1 MVRRRLLRDKE
12 VAVLFRW
19 PIKFKL
25 FLCVGLLFVIVG
37 VLAVNSLQGLYAYRE
52 LAKTISWRADE
63 MPLADE
69 LSSRIGHAQDS
80 LHNSKG
86 SPITDVIA
94 REKPDGGAMAKA
106 DFNFKLGQIKDS
118 LQQYRQHLDLD
129 LPQFGQ
135 LGDRSRDRDALEK
148 IARSL
153 EELEKSKDEAD
164 WLLDPGLVDRL
175 IEQLRQMR
183 DEVDALKPQLYER
196 MHNLSSEVRGQYQT
210 WISISW
216 STGILSSLGLF
227 VLLGLF
233 YWWVISPLHVL
244 IGGSR
249 RIAKNDEFGH
259 RIHLRTRDEMAELA
273 DNMNAMT
280 ARFLEIKTDQE
291 TKIQQRTQEVVRS
304 EQLASVGFLAAGVAH
319 EINNPLAA
327 IAMCAESLESRVTNL
342 LGSASAPSKN
352 NASDREVVAKYL
364 RRIQDEAFRCKG
376 ITERLLDFS
385 RLGDVQKQPT
395 DLRELVIGVVE
406 MVRHIGDYREKKVEF
421 QCSQHVVA
429 PVNAQEMKQV
439 VLNLITNALD
449 SLDPGGTVW
458 VELRRLG
465 NQAELLVRDNGCGMS
480 AEVLKHL
487 FEPFYTRRRDGK
499 GTGLGLSITFRIIT
513 EHGGTIEPTSGGAKK
528 GSQMRVVLPVVSTDQ
543 RTITDQKQHERQNQ
557 TRREAA

>member
-1 MVRRRLLRDKE
+1 MERRRLLRDKE

-69 LSSRIGHAQDS
+69 LSSRIGYAQDS
-80 LHNSKG
+80 LHSSKG
-86 SPITDVIA
+86 RPATDVIA

-106 DFNFKLGQIKDS
+106 DFNFKLGRIKDS

-135 LGDRSRDRDALEK
+135 LGDRSRDRETLGQ
-148 IARSL
+148 IAASL
-153 EELEKSKDEAD
+153 ERLEKSKDEAD
-164 WLLDPGLVDRL
+164 WLLVPGHVDGL

-216 STGILSSLGLF
+216 STGILSALGLF

-233 YWWVISPLHVL
+233 YRWVISPLNVL

-249 RIAKNDEFGH
+249 RIARFDEFQH
-259 RIHLRTRDEMAELA
+259 RIHLATRDEMAELA

-327 IAMCAESLESRVTNL
+327 IAMCAESLETRVTNL
-342 LGSASAPSKN
+342 LGSGSASSKS
-352 NASDREVVAKYL
+352 NAGDREVVAKYL

-406 MVRHIGDYREKKVEF
+406 MVRHLGDYREKKVEF
-421 QCSQHVVA
+421 QCTQHVVA

-439 VLNLITNALD
+439 VLNLITNSLD

-499 GTGLGLSITFRIIT
+499 GTGLGLSITFRIIA
-513 EHGGTIEPTSGGAKK
+513 EHGGTIEPTSGGPKK

-543 RTITDQKQHERQNQ
+543 RTLTDQKQHERQTQ

>member
-1 MVRRRLLRDKE
+1 M
-12 VAVLFRW
+12 LFRW

-25 FLCVGLLFVIVG
+25 FLCVGLLVVIVG

-69 LSSRIGHAQDS
+69 LSSRIGYAQET
-80 LHNSKG
+80 LRNVRQNSG
-86 SPITDVIA
+86 TEVIGH
-94 REKPDGGAMAKA
+94 EKPLVDAKA
-106 DFNFKLGQIKDS
+106 DFNFKLGRIKDS
-118 LQQYRQHLDLD
+118 LQQYRTHLDTD

-135 LGDRSRDRDALEK
+135 LGDRSRDRQTLAEL
-148 IARSL
+148 ATSL
-153 EELEKSKDEAD
+153 ERLEKSKDEAD
-164 WLLDPGLVDRL
+164 WLLDDGTHVVSL

-183 DEVDALKPQLYER
+183 DQVDLLKPQLFDR

-216 STGILSSLGLF
+216 STGISSAVGLL

-233 YWWVISPLHVL
+233 YRWVMKPLNVL
-244 IGGSR
+244 IKGSR
-249 RIAKNDEFGH
+249 QIAKNDEFGH
-259 RIHLRTRDEMAELA
+259 RILLTTHDEMAELA

-291 TKIQQRTQEVVRS
+291 SKIQQRTQEVVRS

-319 EINNPLAA
+319 EINNPLAS
-327 IAMCAESLESRVTNL
+327 IAMCAESLETRVTDL
-342 LGSASAPSKN
+342 LSSSPSSKG
-352 NASDREVVAKYL
+352 NAADREVVAKYL

-406 MVRHIGDYREKKVEF
+406 MVRHLGDYREKKVEF
-421 QCSQHVVA
+421 QCTQHVVA

-465 NQAELLVRDNGCGMS
+465 NQAELLVKDNGCGMS
-480 AEVLKHL
+480 PDVLKHL

-513 EHGGTIEPTSGGAKK
+513 EHGGTIEPSSGGPKK
-528 GSQMRVVLPVVSTDQ
+528 GSQMRVVLPL
-543 RTITDQKQHERQNQ
+543 TIMDQKQHERQTQ

>member
-1 MVRRRLLRDKE
+1 MPAKLRDKE

-25 FLCVGLLFVIVG
+25 LLCVGLLVVIVSI
-37 VLAVNSLQGLYAYRE
+37 LAVNSLQGLYAYRE

-69 LSSRIGHAQDS
+69 LSSRIGYAQAF
-80 LHNSKG
+80 LRGPKERIG
-86 SPITDVIA
+86 TEVIA
-94 REKPDGGAMAKA
+94 PESGGMVAKTE
-106 DFNFKLGQIKDS
+106 FQFKLTRIKES
-118 LQQYRQHLDLD
+118 LQEYRAHLDTD
-129 LPQFGQ
+129 LPQLGQ
-135 LGDRSRDRDALEK
+135 LGDRSRDRETLSQ
-148 IARSL
+148 IAASL
-153 EELEKSKDEAD
+153 ERLEKSGNEAD
-164 WLLDPGLVDRL
+164 WLLTQTHIDGLS
-175 IEQLRQMR
+175 EQLSQMR
-183 DEVDALKPQLYER
+183 DQVDALKPQLYER
-196 MHNLSSEVRGQYQT
+196 MHSLSSEVKGQYQT

-216 STGILSSLGLF
+216 ATGVLSFVGLVVLCGVFYKWVMRPLG
-227 VLLGLF
+227 
-233 YWWVISPLHVL
+233 VL

-249 RIAKNDEFGH
+249 RIAKNDEFDH
-259 RIHLRTRDEMAELA
+259 RIHLTTRDEMAELA

-280 ARFLEIKTDQE
+280 ARFQEIKHDQE
-291 TKIQQRTQEVVRS
+291 AKIQQRTQEVVRS

-319 EINNPLAA
+319 EINNPLAS
-327 IAMCAESLESRVTNL
+327 IAMCAESLETRVTDL
-342 LGSASAPSKN
+342 LGSGGSSKSN
-352 NASDREVVAKYL
+352 SSDREVVAKYL

-395 DLRELVIGVVE
+395 DLRELVLGVVE
-406 MVRHIGDYREKKVEF
+406 MVRHLGDYREKKVEF
-421 QCSQHVVA
+421 TCTQHVVA

-439 VLNLITNALD
+439 VLNLITNSLD

-465 NQAELLVRDNGCGMS
+465 NQAELIVRDNGCGMS
-480 AEVLKHL
+480 VEVLKHL

-513 EHGGTIEPTSGGAKK
+513 EHGGTIEPTSGGPKK
-528 GSQMRVVLPVVSTDQ
+528 GSTMRVVLPLVATESL
-543 RTITDQKQHERQNQ
+543 TITDQKQHERQTQ

>member
-1 MVRRRLLRDKE
+1 M
-12 VAVLFRW
+12 LFRW

-37 VLAVNSLQGLYAYRE
+37 ILAINSLQGLYAYRE

-63 MPLADE
+63 LPLADD
-69 LSSRIGHAQDS
+69 LSSKIGYAQETLHGYKRSKEAQVDPPRVGSVDETMTKPVFNHQLGLVKES
-80 LHNSKG
+80 L
-86 SPITDVIA
+86 
-94 REKPDGGAMAKA
+94 E
-106 DFNFKLGQIKDS
+106 
-118 LQQYRQHLDLD
+118 QYRRHLDLD

-135 LGDRSRDRDALEK
+135 LGDRTRDRETLENIALGMIRLEK
-148 IARSL
+148 T
-153 EELEKSKDEAD
+153 EDEGD
-164 WLLDPGLVDRL
+164 WLLDPNHVDSL
-175 IEQLRQMR
+175 IAQLSQMR
-183 DEVDALKPQLYER
+183 GQVDALKPQLYER
-196 MHNLSSEVRGQYQT
+196 MHNLSSEVRVQYQT

-216 STGILSSLGLF
+216 STAIGSSAGLLILVG
-227 VLLGLF
+227 VF
-233 YWWVISPLHVL
+233 YVWVMSPLNVL
-244 IGGSR
+244 IRGSR
-249 RIAKNDEFGH
+249 RIAKNDEFDH
-259 RIHLRTRDEMAELA
+259 RIHLRTHDEMAELA

-327 IAMCAESLESRVTNL
+327 IAMCAESLESRVTDL
-342 LGSASAPSKN
+342 LGNTSSSRG

-395 DLRELVIGVVE
+395 DLRELVLGVID
-406 MVRHIGDYREKKVEF
+406 MVRHLGDYREKKVEF
-421 QCSQHVVA
+421 LCTQHVVA
-429 PVNAQEMKQV
+429 PCNAQEMKQV
-439 VLNLITNALD
+439 VLNLITNSLD
-449 SLDPGGTVW
+449 SLDAGGTVW

-465 NQAELLVRDNGCGMS
+465 SQAELVVRDNGCGMTP
-480 AEVLKHL
+480 EVLRHL

-513 EHGGTIEPTSGGAKK
+513 EHGGTIEPSSGGPKK
-528 GSQMRVVLPVVSTDQ
+528 GSRMRVVLPLT
-543 RTITDQKQHERQNQ
+543 TTDQKEHERQTQ
-557 TRREAA
+557 TRRQAA

>member
-1 MVRRRLLRDKE
+1 
-12 VAVLFRW
+12 VLFRW

-37 VLAVNSLQGLYAYRE
+37 VLAINSLQGLYAYRE

-63 MPLADE
+63 LPLADE
-69 LSSRIGHAQDS
+69 LSSRIGYAQDS
-80 LHNSKG
+80 LSSLKG
-86 SPITDVIA
+86 SQATDVGA
-94 REKPDGGAMAKA
+94 RERPLVDSKA
-106 DFNFKLGQIKDS
+106 DFKFKLGRITDS
-118 LQQYRQHLDLD
+118 LQEYRAHLDTD
-129 LPQFGQ
+129 LPQLGQ
-135 LGDRSRDRDALEK
+135 LGDRSRDRETLGQIAVKLELLEK
-148 IARSL
+148 T
-153 EELEKSKDEAD
+153 KDEAD
-164 WLLDPGLVDRL
+164 WLLDPNHVDGL
-175 IEQLRQMR
+175 IEQLKEMR
-183 DEVDALKPQLYER
+183 DRVDTLKPQLNER
-196 MHNLSSEVRGQYQT
+196 MRNLSSEVRVQYQT

-216 STGILSSLGLF
+216 STAIGSSAGLLIL
-227 VLLGLF
+227 VIVF
-233 YWWVISPLHVL
+233 YVWVMSPLNVL
-244 IGGSR
+244 IRGSR
-249 RIAKNDEFGH
+249 RIAKNDEFDH
-259 RIHLRTRDEMAELA
+259 RIHLRTHDEMAELA
-273 DNMNAMT
+273 ENMNAMT

-327 IAMCAESLESRVTNL
+327 IAMCAESLETRVTDL
-342 LGSASAPSKN
+342 LSTGPTSRSQAG
-352 NASDREVVAKYL
+352 DREVVAKYL

-406 MVRHIGDYREKKVEF
+406 MVRHLGDYREKKVEF
-421 QCSQHVVA
+421 QCTQHVVA

-465 NQAELLVRDNGCGMS
+465 SQAELVVRDNGCGMS
-480 AEVLKHL
+480 PDVLKHL

-513 EHGGTIEPTSGGAKK
+513 EHGGTIEPTSGGPKK
-528 GSQMRVVLPVVSTDQ
+528 GSRMRVVLPLT
-543 RTITDQKQHERQNQ
+543 TTDQKEHERQTQ

>member
-1 MVRRRLLRDKE
+1 M
-12 VAVLFRW
+12 LFRW

-37 VLAVNSLQGLYAYRE
+37 VLAINSLQGLYAYRE

-63 MPLADE
+63 LPLADD
-69 LSSRIGHAQDS
+69 LSSRIGHAQET
-80 LHNSKG
+80 LRGFKRLQEAQVVAPREG
-86 SPITDVIA
+86 SVDETTT
-94 REKPDGGAMAKA
+94 KPV
-106 DFNFKLGQIKDS
+106 FNYKLGLVKES

-135 LGDRSRDRDALEK
+135 LGDRSRDRETLEQIAVDLERLEK
-148 IARSL
+148 T
-153 EELEKSKDEAD
+153 KDESD
-164 WLLDPGLVDRL
+164 WLLVPSHVIGLN
-175 IEQLRQMR
+175 EQLNQMR
-183 DEVDALKPQLYER
+183 DRVDTLKPQLYER
-196 MHNLSSEVRGQYQT
+196 MHNLSSEVRVQYQT

-216 STGILSSLGLF
+216 STAIGSSAGLLILVG
-227 VLLGLF
+227 VF
-233 YWWVISPLHVL
+233 YVWVMSPLNVL
-244 IGGSR
+244 IRGSR
-249 RIAKNDEFGH
+249 RIAKNDEFDH
-259 RIHLRTRDEMAELA
+259 RIHLRTHDEMAELA
-273 DNMNAMT
+273 ENMNAMT

-327 IAMCAESLESRVTNL
+327 IAMCAESLETRVTDL
-342 LGSASAPSKN
+342 LGSDPTSRNQAG
-352 NASDREVVAKYL
+352 DREVVAKYL

-406 MVRHIGDYREKKVEF
+406 MVRHLGDYREKKVEF
-421 QCSQHVVA
+421 QCTQHVVA

-458 VELRRLG
+458 VELRRVG
-465 NQAELLVRDNGCGMS
+465 SKAELVVRDNGCGMS
-480 AEVLKHL
+480 PEVLKHL

-513 EHGGTIEPTSGGAKK
+513 EHGGTIEPTSGGPKK
-528 GSQMRVVLPVVSTDQ
+528 GSRMRVVLPLT
-543 RTITDQKQHERQNQ
+543 TTDQKEHERQTQ

>member
-25 FLCVGLLFVIVG
+25 FLCVGLLVVIVG
-37 VLAVNSLQGLYAYRE
+37 VLVVNSLKGLYAYRE

-63 MPLADE
+63 LPLADE
-69 LSSRIGHAQDS
+69 LSSRIGYAQDTLRS
-80 LHNSKG
+80 VRRRLE
-86 SPITDVIA
+86 TDVIG
-94 REKPDGGAMAKA
+94 REKPLIDDKV
-106 DFNFKLGQIKDS
+106 DFNFKLQRIRNS
-118 LQQYRQHLDLD
+118 LQEYRAHLDTD
-129 LPQFGQ
+129 LPKFGQ
-135 LGDRSRDRDALEK
+135 LGDRSRDRETLDQ
-148 IARSL
+148 IATSL
-153 EELEKSKDEAD
+153 DRLEKSKDEAN
-164 WLLDPGLVDRL
+164 WQLAPTHVDSL
-175 IEQLRQMR
+175 IEQLHEMR
-183 DEVDALKPQLYER
+183 DQVDALKPQLYER

-216 STGILSSLGLF
+216 STGISAAVGLL

-233 YWWVISPLHVL
+233 YWWVMKPLNVL

-249 RIAKNDEFGH
+249 RIAKNDEFEH
-259 RIHLRTRDEMAELA
+259 RIHLTTHDEMAELA

-291 TKIQQRTQEVVRS
+291 SKIQQRTQEVVRS

-319 EINNPLAA
+319 EINNPLAS
-327 IAMCAESLESRVTNL
+327 IAMCAESLESRVTDL
-342 LGSASAPSKN
+342 LSSSPSSQSN
-352 NASDREVVAKYL
+352 VADRDIVAKYL

-406 MVRHIGDYREKKVEF
+406 MVRHLGDYREKKVEF
-421 QCSQHVVA
+421 TCTQHVVA

-449 SLDPGGTVW
+449 SLDAGGTVW

-465 NQAELLVRDNGCGMS
+465 TQAELIVRDNGCGMS
-480 AEVLKHL
+480 PEVLKHL
-487 FEPFYTRRRDGK
+487 FEPFFTRRRDGK

-513 EHGGTIEPTSGGAKK
+513 EHGGTIEPSSGGPKK
-528 GSQMRVVLPVVSTDQ
+528 GSQMRVVLPLVSTGNL
-543 RTITDQKQHERQNQ
+543 TITDQKQHERQTQ
-557 TRREAA
+557 TRRQAA

>member
-1 MVRRRLLRDKE
+1 
-12 VAVLFRW
+12 VLFRW

-37 VLAVNSLQGLYAYRE
+37 VLAINSLQGLYAYRE

-63 MPLADE
+63 LPLADD

-80 LHNSKG
+80 LRG
-86 SPITDVIA
+86 F
-94 REKPDGGAMAKA
+94 RERSNADRTMTKA
-106 DFNFKLGQIKDS
+106 DFNFKLGRIDDS
-118 LQQYRQHLDLD
+118 LQEYRAHLDTD

-135 LGDRSRDRDALEK
+135 LGDRSRDRNTLGQIAVNLKRLEK
-148 IARSL
+148 T
-153 EELEKSKDEAD
+153 KDEAD
-164 WLLDPGLVDRL
+164 WLLEPNHVDGL
-175 IEQLRQMR
+175 IEQLKEMR
-183 DEVDALKPQLYER
+183 DRVDTLKPQLYER
-196 MHNLSSEVRGQYQT
+196 MRNLSSEVRVQYQT

-216 STGILSSLGLF
+216 STAIGSSAGLLILVG
-227 VLLGLF
+227 VF
-233 YWWVISPLHVL
+233 YVWVMSPLNVL
-244 IGGSR
+244 IRGSR
-249 RIAKNDEFGH
+249 RIAKNDEFDH
-259 RIHLRTRDEMAELA
+259 RIHLRTHDEMAELA
-273 DNMNAMT
+273 ENMNAMT

-327 IAMCAESLESRVTNL
+327 IAMCAESLESRVTDL
-342 LGSASAPSKN
+342 LGNTSSSRG
-352 NASDREVVAKYL
+352 NAGDREVVAKYL

-406 MVRHIGDYREKKVEF
+406 MVRHLGDYREKKVEF
-421 QCSQHVVA
+421 QCTQHVVA

-465 NQAELLVRDNGCGMS
+465 SQAELVVRDNGCGMS
-480 AEVLKHL
+480 PEVLKHL

-513 EHGGTIEPTSGGAKK
+513 EHGGTIEPTSGGPKK
-528 GSQMRVVLPVVSTDQ
+528 GSRMRVVLPLT
-543 RTITDQKQHERQNQ
+543 TTDQKEHERQTQ

>member
-1 MVRRRLLRDKE
+1 MERRRLLRDKE

-69 LSSRIGHAQDS
+69 LSSRIGYAQDS
-80 LHNSKG
+80 LHSSKG
-86 SPITDVIA
+86 RPATDVIA

-106 DFNFKLGQIKDS
+106 DFNFKLGRIKDS

-135 LGDRSRDRDALEK
+135 LGDRSRDRDALGK

-175 IEQLRQMR
+175 IAQLRQMR

-216 STGILSSLGLF
+216 STGILSALGLF

-233 YWWVISPLHVL
+233 YRWVISPLNVL

-249 RIAKNDEFGH
+249 RIARFDEFQH
-259 RIHLRTRDEMAELA
+259 RIHLATRDEMAELA

-327 IAMCAESLESRVTNL
+327 IAMCAESLETRVTNL
-342 LGSASAPSKN
+342 LGSVSASSKS
-352 NASDREVVAKYL
+352 NAGDREVVAKYL

-406 MVRHIGDYREKKVEF
+406 MVRHLGDYREKKVEF
-421 QCSQHVVA
+421 QCTQHVVA

-439 VLNLITNALD
+439 VLNLITNSLD

-499 GTGLGLSITFRIIT
+499 GTGLGLSITFRIIA
-513 EHGGTIEPTSGGAKK
+513 EHGGTIEPTSGGPKK

-543 RTITDQKQHERQNQ
+543 LTITDQKQHERQTQ

>member
-1 MVRRRLLRDKE
+1 MLRDKE
-12 VAVLFRW
+12 VAMLFRW

-25 FLCVGLLFVIVG
+25 FLCVGLLVVIVG
-37 VLAVNSLQGLYAYRE
+37 VLAVNSLKGLYAYRE

-69 LSSRIGHAQDS
+69 LSSRIGNAQDVLRS
-80 LHNSKG
+80 VRARREADIIG
-86 SPITDVIA
+86 
-94 REKPDGGAMAKA
+94 REKPLVDDKV
-106 DFNFKLGQIKDS
+106 DFNFKLGRIRDS
-118 LQQYRQHLDLD
+118 LQRYRTHLDTD

-135 LGDRSRDRDALEK
+135 LGDRSRDRETLTRIDASLD
-148 IARSL
+148 SL
-153 EELEKSKDEAD
+153 EDSKDDAN
-164 WLLDPGLVDRL
+164 WQLVPTHVDSM
-175 IEQLRQMR
+175 IEQLHEMR
-183 DEVDALKPQLYER
+183 DQVDALKPQLYDR
-196 MHNLSSEVRGQYQT
+196 MHNLSTEVRGQYQT

-216 STGILSSLGLF
+216 STGISAAVGLL

-233 YWWVISPLHVL
+233 YWWVMMPLGVL
-244 IGGSR
+244 IRGSR
-249 RIAKNDEFGH
+249 RIAKFDEFEH
-259 RIHLRTRDEMAELA
+259 RIHLTTHDEMAELA

-319 EINNPLAA
+319 EINNPLAS
-327 IAMCAESLESRVTNL
+327 IAMCAESLESRVTDL
-342 LGSASAPSKN
+342 LGDGASAQN
-352 NASDREVVAKYL
+352 HAADRDIVAKYL

-385 RLGDVQKQPT
+385 RLGDRDKHPT
-395 DLRELVIGVVE
+395 DLRELVIGVID
-406 MVRHIGDYREKKVEF
+406 MVGHLGDYREKKIEF
-421 QCSQHVVA
+421 QCTQHVVA
-429 PVNAQEMKQV
+429 PVHAQELKQV

-458 VELRRLG
+458 VELRRVG
-465 NQAELLVRDNGCGMS
+465 NQAELLVKDNGCGMS

-513 EHGGTIEPTSGGAKK
+513 EHGGTIEPSSGGPKK
-528 GSQMRVVLPVVSTDQ
+528 GSQMRVVLPLASTGKL
-543 RTITDQKQHERQNQ
+543 TITNEKQHERQTQ
-557 TRREAA
+557 TRYQAA

>member
-1 MVRRRLLRDKE
+1 M
-12 VAVLFRW
+12 LFRW

-37 VLAVNSLQGLYAYRE
+37 VLAINSLQGLYAYRE

-63 MPLADE
+63 LPLADE
-69 LSSRIGHAQDS
+69 LSSRIGHAQETLRGFKRFQDAQVVAPRE
-80 LHNSKG
+80 G
-86 SPITDVIA
+86 SVDETTT
-94 REKPDGGAMAKA
+94 KPV
-106 DFNFKLGQIKDS
+106 FNYKLGLVKES
-118 LQQYRQHLDLD
+118 LQLYRQHLDLD

-135 LGDRSRDRDALEK
+135 LGDRRKDRETLEK
-148 IARSL
+148 IAGSL
-153 EELEKSKDEAD
+153 ERLEQTKDEAN
-164 WLLDPGLVDRL
+164 WLLDPSHVDGL
-175 IEQLRQMR
+175 IEQLNEMR
-183 DEVDALKPQLYER
+183 DRVDTLKPQLYER
-196 MHNLSSEVRGQYQT
+196 MHNLSSEVRVQYQT

-216 STGILSSLGLF
+216 STAIGSSAGLLILVG
-227 VLLGLF
+227 VF
-233 YWWVISPLHVL
+233 YVWVMSPLNVL
-244 IGGSR
+244 IRGSR
-249 RIAKNDEFGH
+249 RIAKNDEFDH
-259 RIHLRTRDEMAELA
+259 RIHLRTHDEMAELA
-273 DNMNAMT
+273 ENMNAMT

-327 IAMCAESLESRVTNL
+327 IAMCAESLETRVTDL
-342 LGSASAPSKN
+342 LGSDSTSRNQAG
-352 NASDREVVAKYL
+352 DREVVAKYL

-406 MVRHIGDYREKKVEF
+406 MVRHLGDYREKKVEF
-421 QCSQHVVA
+421 LCTQHVVA

-458 VELRRLG
+458 VELRRVG
-465 NQAELLVRDNGCGMS
+465 SKAELVVRDNGCGMS
-480 AEVLKHL
+480 PEVLKHL

-513 EHGGTIEPTSGGAKK
+513 EHGGTIEPTSGGPKK
-528 GSQMRVVLPVVSTDQ
+528 GSRMRVVLPLT
-543 RTITDQKQHERQNQ
+543 TTDQKEHERQTQ

>member
-1 MVRRRLLRDKE
+1 LLRDKE
-12 VAVLFRW
+12 VAVRFRW

-25 FLCVGLLFVIVG
+25 FLCVGLLVVIVG
-37 VLAVNSLQGLYAYRE
+37 VMAVNSLRGLYAYRE

-69 LSSRIGHAQDS
+69 LSSRIASALDS
-80 LHNSKG
+80 LHDVRASLG
-86 SPITDVIA
+86 SEVIPHKQ
-94 REKPDGGAMAKA
+94 EDGIGRIS
-106 DFNFKLGQIKDS
+106 FNFKLDQIEHS
-118 LQQYRQHLDLD
+118 LQEYRAHLDTD

-135 LGDRSRDRDALEK
+135 LGDRSRDRETLGK
-148 IARSL
+148 IAASL
-153 EELEKSKDEAD
+153 KLLEQWKDEAN
-164 WLLDPGLVDRL
+164 WLLDPLQIDRL
-175 IEQLRQMR
+175 IEQLSQMR
-183 DEVDALKPQLYER
+183 DEVAALKPQLYER
-196 MHNLSSEVRGQYQT
+196 MHNLSSEVRGQYQA

-216 STGILSSLGLF
+216 ATGILSSVGLL

-233 YWWVISPLHVL
+233 YRWVMQPLNVL

-249 RIAKNDEFGH
+249 RIAKNDEFAH
-259 RIHLRTRDEMAELA
+259 RIELTTHDEMAELA

-327 IAMCAESLESRVTNL
+327 IAMCAESLETRVTDL
-342 LGSASAPSKN
+342 LGSSPTSLTRPG
-352 NASDREVVAKYL
+352 DREVVAKYL

-385 RLGDVQKQPT
+385 RLGDVRKQPT
-395 DLRELVIGVVE
+395 DLRELVIGVID
-406 MVRHIGDYREKKVEF
+406 MVRHLGDYREKKIEF
-421 QCSQHVVA
+421 QCTQQVVA

-465 NQAELLVRDNGCGMS
+465 DQAELIVRDNGCGMS
-480 AEVLKHL
+480 PEVLKHL

-513 EHGGTIEPTSGGAKK
+513 EHGGTIEPASGGPKK
-528 GSQMRVVLPVVSTDQ
+528 GSRLRVVLPALTSDQ
-543 RTITDQKQHERQNQ
+543 ATITDQKQHERQNQ

>member
-1 MVRRRLLRDKE
+1 M
-12 VAVLFRW
+12 LFRW

-63 MPLADE
+63 LPLADE

-80 LHNSKG
+80 LRGFKPIHDAEIVARPEPLDKTTTKVFFNHNL
-86 SPITDVIA
+86 
-94 REKPDGGAMAKA
+94 KA
-106 DFNFKLGQIKDS
+106 VRDS
-118 LQQYRQHLDLD
+118 LQQYRDHLDMD

-135 LGDRSRDRDALEK
+135 LGDRSRDRETLGQ
-148 IARSL
+148 IAASL
-153 EELEKSKDEAD
+153 ERLEKSKDEAD
-164 WLLDPGLVDRL
+164 WLLVPGHVDGL
-175 IEQLRQMR
+175 IKQLSQMR
-183 DEVDALKPQLYER
+183 DQVDALKPQLYER
-196 MHNLSSEVRGQYQT
+196 MRNLSSEVRGQYQT

-216 STGILSSLGLF
+216 ATGILSSVGLF
-227 VLLGLF
+227 VLLGLV
-233 YWWVISPLHVL
+233 YSWVTSPLNVL
-244 IGGSR
+244 IRGSR
-249 RIAKNDEFGH
+249 RIAKNDEFEH
-259 RIHLRTRDEMAELA
+259 RIHLRTHDEMAELA
-273 DNMNAMT
+273 ENMNAMT

-342 LGSASAPSKN
+342 LGSGSVSSKN

-385 RLGDVQKQPT
+385 RLGDVKKQPT

-439 VLNLITNALD
+439 VLNLITNSLD

-480 AEVLKHL
+480 TEVLKHL

-499 GTGLGLSITFRIIT
+499 
-513 EHGGTIEPTSGGAKK
+513 
-528 GSQMRVVLPVVSTDQ
+528 
-543 RTITDQKQHERQNQ
+543 
-557 TRREAA
+557 